1 MRKDVLDVLKQYKHE
16 ILKEYQDYGFMA
28 DWWHYLD
35 DTAIN
40 VHDYEETG
48 NIVVNLYD
56 WFDDVGTVDMQD
68 TYTFT
73 FEEFKNL

>member
-1 MRKDVLDVLKQYKHE
+1 
-16 ILKEYQDYGFMA
+16 MA

-40 VHDYEETG
+40 VHDYEDTG

-73 FEEFKNL
+73 FEEFKKL